1 MDLGKIGELI
11 AQYKDDRLD
20 KSDIK
25 KILLQLQNQRKELQ
39 LSEAQ
44 KGLWAI
50 QGSNKQSAAYNIPL
64 CFRVDHLD
72 LSCFTKAC
80 HFMMKQYPI
89 LNAVFTM
96 EEGSVSY
103 QIDPTNKTLSLTIED
118 ISVNLEEELINHIH
132 QSVQVPFDLEKG
144 PLFRVT
150 IFGTSDSERVI
161 LITIHHIIFDGG
173 SVPIFL
179 QKLYE
184 TYNAYREGDEPTI
197 ETVDATYD
205 DYVKREKSLIEEKG
219 DASLDYWQE
228 KLKQSLPRLNLPL
241 DKPRSTMNEANTW
254 SQRLDMTQV
263 ERLHQFTSKHKA
275 YVWNVIF
282 AVYNLLLHR
291 YSGQNDI
298 VVGMPVNQRSE
309 KRFEKLIGLCINMM
323 PVRSQINIETSFQSY
338 LNTLQK
344 DVMDGMACIY
354 PFPLLVRKL
363 NLGYDTRMSPVFQ
376 TAFTFQDVLDPL
388 SESECGF
395 VLMDEVHQQGEYDIT
410 LEVVNKPDGMMLNWK
425 YNKSMFEQS
434 TIMRMGEHFINILDC
449 ILNDPMKK
457 LFDISLLS
465 QNEVDLLVND
475 WNNTKMDYPQ
485 AECIHQIFERKVL
498 SKPKNIAVIDGSNS
512 ITYEELNQKA
522 NALASN
528 LKLHGVEPGS
538 LVAVCV
544 ERSLDMIVAL
554 LGILK
559 AGGAYVPIDPNI
571 PVERAGYILKDSRV
585 SLVIVHSK
593 TSNHLFNVL
602 MQGGGVLENVRLIDL
617 DKKTDEMY
625 CTLPEAEVSS
635 IHQGLDSLA
644 YVLYTSGTTGT
655 PKGVCVTHQSI
666 LNTLYF
672 LEQEFPVGKE
682 DRYLLKTNYMFDV
695 SITELFGWFVGE
707 GSVAVA
713 PQGAEQSPK
722 KLVDCVKRYDIT
734 HINFVPSMLSLF
746 YEAAKE
752 IDEHRDYQSL
762 KYMMVAGETFPKEL
776 ADKCVSLFNRARVE
790 NIYGPTETS
799 IYAAYFS
806 CGKNGKSNNEDTSI
820 PIGRPIPNTKLYILD
835 RETNRLAPIGVSGE
849 LCIAGIGLA
858 KGYLNNDELT
868 NKVFVENPVVPGE
881 KIYRTGDLACWRSDG
896 TIEYLG
902 RLDFQVKVRG
912 FRIELEEIEYHL
924 ACHHQIK
931 ECAVIVKGSG
941 DAVQLIA
948 YYVTVDDSKK
958 INNVDPQN
966 LKKYLAN
973 KLPAYMVPDFIVQLE
988 HLPFTPNGKLDRK
1001 HLMNRKIT
1009 LHKNTQSASRGDE
1022 IQKRV
1027 LDIWKELLNIE
1038 DLEVTDAF
1046 FEAGGNS
1053 LLAVIMAEKV
1063 SKEFNVIF
1071 DSTDLFKYPNV
1082 EAISNYLNEESGEAF
1097 SFGKNKEFHHAQEEP
1112 SKQHYPDYYQDSVA
1126 IIGISCQFP
1135 GAQNYQEFWNNL
1147 MEGKNMTTF
1156 LDKESL
1162 QQTNIPSDV
1171 LENPNFVPV
1180 SLDLENKDYFDGEFF
1195 KLSPNHV
1202 THMDPQFR
1210 QLLIHSWRAVED
1222 ASYYHKDIANTGV
1235 YVSVANHQ
1243 YGALSQAQFRT
1254 EDVTEDPEQ
1263 YLSWVLSQNGSI
1275 SSMIS
1280 YQLGFTGPS
1289 LSVHSNCSSSMSAL
1303 DLAFHSL
1310 MSGQIDYAI
1319 VAAGAISHIDH
1330 KGYIYQ
1336 PGLNFSSDGRIKTFD
1351 KDADGM
1357 IAGEGVG
1364 AILLKRASDAIES
1377 NDHIYGLLR
1386 GIATNSDGG
1395 DTPGFYSPSV
1405 NGQMRVIQKVIEQ
1418 TKIQPETIS
1427 YVEAHGTG
1435 TKLGDPVEFKALSEV
1450 YRRDTTKT
1458 SFCGIGSVKPNIG
1471 HLDTV
1476 AGLAGCIKTVLALH
1490 NKQLTPTINYATQ
1503 NPKINVEQSP
1513 FYIVKDQ
1520 MEWSA
1525 NDHPRRAAVS
1535 SIGLGGTNAHAIFE
1549 EYVESPADK
1558 DGDVNL
1564 PNDLVILPM
1573 SAHKESTLIKYVQA
1587 MFEHIQ
1593 TITIDMDDFKSYQ
1606 FLRNIAYTFQI
1617 GRAPMKHRVAF
1628 IVHNIGEMQEAMQHF
1643 FDGTKSSFFVTG
1655 VRDSKGNHAFLEEKV
1670 TDFTL
1675 EDHTVEL
1682 AKAWT
1687 AGANIDWKQYVQS
1700 HPYRRLSL
1708 PTYPF
1713 DLKSYPWPKRLN
1725 STEQASRGEKTDEL
1739 VDARLSEYRIHP
1751 LVHRNVSTFEKIRY
1765 RSFFT
1770 GREYFLKDHV
1780 VAGQI
1785 IMPAVAMLEMA
1796 RVSISNVTEDEDNLE
1811 RNVQLRNI
1819 SWVRPM
1825 IIPEQGKVIDIELVR
1840 TNLIGGKGDK
1850 IIFKIVDRE
1859 NHEQIQYAEGE
1870 AILSSPRRESV
1881 VDLKTLLNHTT
1892 DPRIEKETCYDYMK
1906 LAGVEYGDTFKVV
1919 DVVYRG
1925 EEGGSQYAIGHL
1937 KLSDSLSEVF
1947 NQYHLHPSILD
1958 GAIQSSI
1965 GLLSDSELANLK
1977 NDPSGKKTGA
1987 ITIPFSLQ
1995 SVEIYKSCKEKMYSI
2010 VRDADP
2016 TKTSAFAKLL
2026 DIDLIDESG
2035 VVCVRMRGMGYR
2047 SLSIHKDKQNIS
2059 QDSKLNTIIPVWNPI
2074 KNTTVSNNGVES
2086 RISNTVVFD
2095 MTGNRFEEIKQW
2107 NRHYGR
2113 ILINPNDTID
2123 DLYLKIKEQNVLH
2136 ILWLAPNETN
2146 LQHGNASL
2154 KEQQHSGMIYLF
2166 RLIKACLRAGYGVK
2180 NLRWTVVTFSTQKIN
2195 DHDKIN
2201 PVYAGVH
2208 GLIGSMAKE
2217 YSHWDI
2223 RLVDVPRDMPLPLD
2237 KIIALPFSAQGKT
2250 YALRNDQWFTQGLLA
2265 VQTQPSTET
2274 VYRLRG
2280 VYVVIGGAGGVGELW
2295 TRYMIEHYQASVVWI
2310 GRRPINKRIQEQL
2323 QDMKDFAAKH
2333 GVDVPFYI
2341 SADAR
2346 DKEQLTRAYEKI
2358 RERYSHIH
2366 GVIHSAIVLAD
2377 QSLGNMDE
2385 ERFVSA
2391 TSSKVD
2397 TSIHMVEVFS
2407 KEKLDFILFFSSI
2420 ETFVREAGQAN
2431 YAAGCTFID
2440 SYAHALDTDASW
2452 FSCNDEGA
2460 DYKKPLVKTMNWG
2473 YWGTVGVVSDAFY
2486 RERMATLG
2494 FDSLEAEESMVHLER
2509 LMSGPF
2515 QQVALVKTLNDAG
2528 LRQLNI
2534 SGNAHQLV
2542 INIPNAIE
2550 NQSVL
2555 RNVVGE
2561 SKQIDILTD
2570 SLPPKSMHDI
2580 TLNILCVILKNLSNS
2595 SSTGDAWID
2604 LSRLYQIFPPPFH
2617 RWIEESKR
2625 QLLLGGYVK
2634 LEGTDRLIPN
2644 EKNDIP
2650 INELWS
2656 QWDREKHQ
2664 WLKNMYLKSHVQ
2676 LVENCLKELENVLLG
2691 KKKATDILFPNSSM
2705 KVLDGI
2711 YKGNPVV
2718 DYFNLQLSSI
2728 LYNVLKSRLEDDP
2741 STKIR
2746 ILEVGSGTGG
2756 TTAFV
2761 LDVLKPFQHS
2771 IDEYCFTDI
2780 SKAFLI
2786 QAENTFLEGNP
2797 FLKTKLLNIEDKP
2810 TEQGFD
2816 AGYYDIVISTN
2827 ALHATSDIHK
2837 TLRNVKSVMKCNG
2850 IVLLNEMCSNNILAH
2865 VTFGLLDGWWLYR
2878 DEEWRIPG
2886 SPGLTGESW
2895 IHILSELG
2903 FTHATL
2909 PDSNAKR
2916 LGQQVIVAAS
2926 DGILIDSDLKNSIV
2940 IPSNKDVTSD
2950 SNDVMITSVVHS
2962 SLAGVSLNSN
2972 EDQFIERTQNYLKS
2986 LISEAL
2992 NVPESELDVDRDL
3005 EEYGLDSIL
3014 VVKINN
3020 VLAKSFD
3027 GLDSSLLFEY
3037 NCISKLENYF
3047 ISERFIELQ
3056 ALLDNHCSSNENGAI
3071 ELEVRERCVNYLK
3084 QIISKALKVEC
3095 SDIDDDCSLF
3105 EYGLDSILVVKIN
3118 NDLAKDFSDFS
3129 NSLVFDYPT
3138 ITEMVD
3144 YLVSSRR
3151 NELIDV
3157 LGLASKSTDT
3167 DSLHFGDSSINQNNL
3182 LSAESPIVRDVKDPS
3197 MKRDIAIV
3205 GLDIRMPDAD
3215 NVDQFWENIAN
3226 GIDSIRPLPDDRWW
3240 YDDTLLENEHGG
3252 FLEDVACFD
3261 APFFGISEKDA
3272 AMMDPQER
3280 VFIKSVYRAIQDSG
3294 YTPENLAET
3303 RKIGVFVG
3311 VMNATY
3317 NGRAAYSSIA
3327 NRTSYL
3333 FDFQGSSM
3341 AIDTACSSSLTAI
3354 HLAMESLR
3362 NGGNECAI
3370 AGGVNLLLNTDH
3382 FKLLSDLQM
3391 ISKGKQCKPF
3401 SEYADGILVSEG
3413 VGAVVLRP
3421 LDKAIENGDHIY
3433 GIIQGSAVNAAG
3445 RTHKYNT
3452 PNINA
3457 EVDVIVEALKNA
3469 GIESNEVSYV
3479 EAHGTGTA
3487 LGDSIEVS
3495 ALKRAFQNASDEI
3508 GRCAIGSVKSNIGHS
3523 ESASGMAS
3531 LAKVLM
3537 QMKYRKLAPT
3547 IHCEKLN
3554 SGIIFSS
3561 SPFYVQRQLE
3571 DWIPSIQKDGKKA
3584 LVAGISS
3591 FGAGGSNAHLIIKE
3605 YQPERESLRID
3616 HVRRVSQP
3624 VLIPLSARSRD
3635 RLEVLMKNLAS
3646 HLTSCDAS
3654 LEDIAYTLQVGREH
3668 METRILFIVSTV
3680 EELIKKLHSA
3690 LNTAL
3695 HDSVTIDQVDQLE
3708 REYARDKSAQK
3719 LIMNAMDSDKYEM
3732 ISSHWL
3738 RGYPVPW
3745 EIGYWSERPNRISLP
3760 TYPFNKLF
3768 YWEPESPKKQ
3778 VMGQGEIP
3786 LETKPPSSKNQVIHE
3801 EQLKQIQPPEYYSY
3815 EVQSNTYAFMQKF
3828 LVHAIEEE
3836 IISKVPTGDYE
3847 TNFIDLGLPSKAMIR
3862 ITQQIRKHI
3871 DPLFDS
3877 ALMFEYPTINELA
3890 TYLSEIYSDQL
3901 EELAVTTEE
3910 DQSIVLDRSTRETME
3925 ENIMCPLSSSQK
3937 GIWALQ
3943 KGLQKSSSYNVPLC
3957 FKVNQL
3963 SREALEEAYRYTLA
3977 KNPAL
3982 TSAVR
3987 EMNGELVMVE
3997 NFYGE
4002 PTIPEDDLTHLSHA
4016 DALDYVKKQSKEP
4029 FSLEGTIC
4037 RLNVYHISDNES
4049 LVLFNVHHIVFDGQS
4064 SIVFMKTLFSAY
4076 EAAIFGKSLPKSD
4089 SHARYRNFVMKEQ
4102 QLVANEE
4109 GKNRLHYWKEQLH
4122 DAPAP
4127 VQLYTD
4133 QPRKDIVFDSTGA
4146 TLSYRLSDQ
4155 DSFGVA
4161 QVARHLNVYTSTVF
4175 MAMFNMLLKVYSK
4188 QKDIVIGMPLNCRE
4202 EEDEQNVIGNYVNM
4216 IPIRSRLEKRDT
4228 LESLC
4233 KNLQRTIIS
4242 AVSRSYPFP
4251 LLVRE
4256 LGIPY
4261 DVGYTPL
4268 FQIVFMYQDWMDTD
4282 SLNTHAFQYVDG
4294 IHQEGEYELVLEVI
4308 EPANENK
4315 NYILNWKYDAD
4326 LYDEE
4331 TISRINKHYLQL
4343 INQFLRDPAQRID
4356 DVSVMSEVELEI
4368 VLNQWNDT
4376 SSEYPRE
4383 MCVHELFREKAQEV
4397 PMETALVYDDFHL
4410 TYEELDTRSDKL
4422 ASYLKHCGVGR
4433 NQMVAIFMDRSV
4445 ELVISMLGI
4454 LKSGAA
4460 YVPIDPGFPNERVAH
4475 ILSDSDVRIVLTRS
4489 SLSTN
4494 IQSIMDNL
4502 DNDSN
4507 EHRVL
4512 SIDQYD
4518 AEELKK
4524 SKEIMR
4530 GEESTGSDHLAYVI
4544 YTSGSTGKPKGVKV
4558 HHQALTNFLCSM
4570 AKCPGLGANDIMLA
4584 VTTHS
4589 FDIAALEL
4597 FLPLIQGATCFI
4609 CDSVTAKNGEALK
4622 GFIEKVSPTIMQATP
4637 STWSMLFHCGWRNR
4651 EKLKMLCGGEAMSAS
4666 LRKQICDSG
4675 SEAWN
4680 LYGPTETTVWSTV
4693 SRITADGPIT
4703 IGKPIDNTQIY
4714 ILNDQ
4719 GKPNPILVLG
4729 ELCIAGDGV
4738 SKGYLNRHELNEEKF
4753 VDNPFGSSSK
4763 LYKTGDLAR
4772 WKPNGSIEYFG
4783 RIDSQVKI
4791 RGYRIELGEIETQ
4804 LMHHPAIAQ
4813 CAVID
4818 KVLGEENQLVAYF
4831 ICKPTT
4837 SADIIIE
4844 EEDLRTY
4851 LAKILPGYMIP
4862 AYFIELDKLPQTP
4875 NFKLDRNLL
4884 KQRSISL
4891 EQPMGHHQSDG
4902 DAVNTVLDI
4911 WSGVLGIRNIRS
4923 NQGFY
4928 EVGGSSV
4935 SAAIAANKISETF
4948 QVPFTVTDMFK
4959 YPKAKDIAAYL
4970 GREENQVENE
4980 KITRRIP
4987 ADQMT
4992 SREMNQ
4998 RHKLPD
5004 YYQSSVAIVGI
5015 SCQFPGAENSQQFWD
5030 NLVNGVESVQFY
5042 SQEELKKMGVSPNI
5056 LKDKRFVPAQSTIGG
5071 KYDFDT
5077 DFFKVSAKDAEL
5089 FDPQL
5094 RLLLSNSWKAI
5105 EDAGYVPSDI
5115 SDAGIYMSTSNSH
5128 YHSALMK
5135 NMDKQDS
5142 EALVNFLLS
5151 QMGTIPTMISY
5162 KLGLKG
5168 PSMFVHTN
5176 CSSSLAGMSVAFNAI
5191 RSKQCTQALVGA
5203 ATVHAKPG
5211 VGYLHE
5217 EGLSLSSDGHC
5228 KTFDASADGMIGG
5241 EGVAV
5246 LLLKDAVKA
5255 IEDND
5260 NIYAIIR
5267 GIGINND
5274 GNDKTGFYAPSVSGQ
5289 SNVIKQVYNA
5299 TDVHPD
5305 TISYVEAHGT
5315 GTKLGDPVEIAALSD
5330 AYREYTNQNQY
5341 CAIGSVKSNIG
5352 HLDAAA
5358 GLAGCIKT
5366 ALVLRNGY
5374 VPPSIH
5380 YKQPNPNIDF
5390 ETSPFYVADHGF
5402 KLEQGDFPLRAA
5414 LSSFGIGGTNVHAI
5428 LEAPN
5433 MDMDNRQKRISD
5445 EGQFIIPLSAKKQ
5458 ENLNQYVSDLLNY
5471 LQSSQE
5477 EINLNS
5483 MAYTL
5488 QAGRVPMFWRVV
5500 FVVRNIQELIESL
5513 KLFIDRKPDH
5523 CSFSGCIDNLS
5534 TLISDE
5540 EEQLLLNHWL
5550 DTGNVMRIAK
5560 WWAEGGN
5567 VQWSRLYD
5575 GQKPVR
5581 VSLPTYPFSKEHYC
5595 IQDENITKD
5604 LIKPVPSVKDSFSI
5618 KAFEEAWEPL
5628 ALTQSMI
5635 VEEENKSIICFLH
5648 DPASRN
5654 KFAEIIA
5661 MIAPSLNVIY
5671 VVKGNEFLRISDTVY
5686 SLDHNNPSTLEHLF
5700 EALVI
5705 SHLDVSSIVYMWPVE
5720 ENRALLDVSFVMG
5733 MMQSIARSTLQIS
5746 DVIIAGAYGE
5756 DVEQAS
5762 LDCLIGL
5769 ERSTKQV
5776 LPNITVRVV
5785 MSENSTDLKHWSQM
5799 VVQELLHSDRTS
5811 VLYRGGIRYANVLR
5825 PIDINTDSASPLRTN
5840 GTYVVSG
5847 GTGGVGRKLV
5857 EYLVTSHDAQV
5868 ILIGRSEFDI
5878 SNSEWVKRL
5887 DGKSDHITYWR
5898 ADISDTKV
5906 LRDLYKDYKKKHLP
5920 VNGIFH
5926 LAGVAERTLLTDKT
5940 LEDINKIL
5948 HPKTMGTLAIEKV
5961 FGAESL
5967 DFICHFS
5974 SIASVLG
5981 DFGSCDYAVANRF
5994 QSSLARARQVK
6005 YIKPYPVYAINWPFL
6020 EDGGMGALAR
6030 EEKDKQLLDV
6040 YLESSLQRP
6049 LDFHQMMN
6057 LLLATLRTECA
6068 SPVIL
6073 YVKDGKVEQ
6082 VIGEYL
6088 SSDTNWIPTK
6098 KSVSLLSSDQIAT
6111 SEFAIRSSVVSIVK
6125 EIASSLLNVSTEKLD
6140 TERIF
6145 ADIGLDSIRI
6155 AQFARILSEKL
6166 SVTILPSIFFD
6177 YTTLSELIGFILEK
6191 HYSEIESMLKHE
6203 SVPKNETK
6211 ISRVSQQSKSLPLC
6225 ESINQEGHNQSR
6237 DKYRMAEE
6245 PIAII
6250 GMSGLF
6256 PEADSVERFW
6266 ENLVQGRDSIK
6277 EVSKTRFDVEAYYS
6291 EKITPT
6297 TTNCKWMG
6305 SIDQVAEFDPLFFE
6319 ISPREAKIMDPRQRH
6334 LLQESW
6340 KALEDAG
6347 LGEEELSHSK
6357 VGVFVG
6363 VEPGDYHLVSD
6374 GGTMTSNN
6382 DAILAS
6388 RLSYFLDLKGPV
6400 LAMNTA
6406 CSSGLVAVHQACA
6419 SLRAEECDIAIVA
6432 SANFVLSHD
6441 SFIALSQM
6449 GMLSKDGKCHT
6460 FDQSANGMVPGEA
6473 VTVLVLKRLTKAEQD
6488 GNEIYSTIIGSGIN
6502 YDGRTN
6508 GIMAPSGHAQQ
6519 ELIESVYQKY
6529 NIDPEDIGHIVTH
6542 GTGTSLGDPVEI
6554 NALIRAF
6561 SGVKS
6566 KKEFCALTAT
6576 KPNIGHTFAASGLV
6590 SLISLSE
6597 SIRHG
6602 VIPPS
6607 LNCQNES
6614 EYIQWE
6620 NSPFYVNKSMKK
6632 WPSTSSNPRM
6642 GAVSAFG
6649 MSGTNA
6655 HLVIRQY
6662 EPKAYVIPAQVPC
6675 YLLVLSAKTKDALKG
6690 RITSMIGMFERKEI
6704 NASTLNRI
6712 SDMLVKKRHHFR
6724 HRCAI
6729 VVTSAN
6735 DALQC
6740 WRNALR
6746 GISTE
6751 RVYVDVVGRDFV
6763 ADPSMIDEMKR
6774 KSRQLNEKDIQP
6786 ETYIQWVSDMAR
6798 LHSKGYA
6805 LEWKKIDQQ
6814 AIVKCNKLP
6823 PYPFSTKRYWSGEMF
6838 DMTKEVP
6845 SNRPKAVKPE
6855 TNENNNKV
6863 LLVPLND
6870 YERKASSFKGQMEK
6884 PNNISLVPLLK
6895 FESKPIPTQVKIVKK
6910 HDILEDLKS
6919 AADIGFQGMVPTL
6932 NRTGVMV
6939 EHLIPYSS
6947 DFAGYAGNCGGEV
6960 LDIGCAYGVASIAA
6974 LERGATVFA
6983 MDLEQKHLDILEQ
6996 RVEDYYRDRLTL
7008 KQGKLPDVDF
7018 EDGRFSAIHA
7028 SRVIHF
7034 LSPDDVRLTLRKMY
7048 RWLKPGGKIFLSTD
7062 SPYFGYWQ
7070 AKAPEY
7076 EQRKREGDPW
7086 PGFIENVGAYF
7097 DPSVVAGGPHLIN
7110 VLDPDVFERE
7120 CLLAGFIVE
7129 KHGYFEAV
7137 GIDQSAQHS
7146 HASGMEHVGIIAR
7159 KPPLQ
7164 EYQKYKHRNTTL
7176 SKDGVQISY
7185 EVSGRGSKAI
7195 VLVHGLGCNSSFWAE
7210 QVDYFSNH
7218 YCVVNID
7225 LAGHGDSGSNRE
7237 HWTIEAYAN
7246 DVASVVNALGLTHV
7260 IMIGHSLGGPIIVE
7274 AEYLLNAHVIGLIAV
7289 DSLHNVKPTPLTD
7302 EKLEWVVD
7310 FFLESEEEVK
7320 GMFLPDADS
7329 SLIKFVE
7336 LVRNSVSKYIL
7347 KSSFR
7352 EMIVYMQTVKSRIRK
7367 PLTLINSSSWLP
7379 TNIDAAKC
7387 HDIHVEFIEN
7397 VGHYSMLEAPK
7408 ILNHQ
7413 IENTI
7418 AKYIKNIIKVETN
7431 GGRKQHES

>member
-1 MDLGKIGELI
+1 MDLEKISELI
-11 AQYKDDRLD
+11 AQYKDGTLN

-25 KILLQLQNQRKELQ
+25 QILLQQQSKTLPM
-39 LSEAQ
+39 SEAQ

-50 QGSNKQSAAYNIPL
+50 QKSSKQSSAYNIPL

-72 LSCFTKAC
+72 LLCFTKAC

-89 LNAVFTM
+89 LNAVFTTM
-96 EEGSVSY
+96 GSASY
-103 QIDPTNKTLSLTIED
+103 QIDPSNKTLSLTIEN
-118 ISVNLEEELINHIH
+118 ISVKSERELMDHIY
-132 QSVQVPFDLEKG
+132 QRVQEPFDLEKG

-150 IFGTSDSERVI
+150 IFENFDSEKIV

-179 QKLYE
+179 QKLFE
-184 TYNAYREGDEPTI
+184 AYKAYTEGHEPKI
-197 ETVDATYD
+197 EKVDAIYS
-205 DYVKREKSLIEEKG
+205 DYVKREQSLIEEKG
-219 DASLDYWQE
+219 EASLAYWQE
-228 KLKQSLPRLNLPL
+228 KLKQPLPRLNLPL
-241 DKPRSTMNEANTW
+241 DKPRSMVKNEAGTW
-254 SQRLDMTQV
+254 SLRLDMTQV
-263 ERLHQFTSKHKA
+263 ERLHHFASTHRV

-291 YSGQNDI
+291 YSGQSDI
-298 VVGMPVNQRSE
+298 VVGMPVNQRNE
-309 KRFEKLIGLCINMM
+309 KAFEKLIGLCINMI
-323 PVRSQINIETSFQSY
+323 PVRSQIHNETSFQSY
-338 LNTLQK
+338 LDTLQK
-344 DVMDGMACIY
+344 DIMDGMACIY

-363 NLGYDTRMSPVFQ
+363 NLGYDTLMSPVFQ
-376 TAFTFQDVLDPL
+376 TAFAFQDVLDPL
-388 SESECGF
+388 SRSEYGF
-395 VLMDEVHQQGEYDIT
+395 VLMDEIHQQGEYDIT
-410 LEVVNKPDGMMLNWK
+410 LEVVNKSDGVLLNWK
-425 YNKSMFEQS
+425 YDKSIFEQS
-434 TIMRMGEHFINILDC
+434 TIMRMGEHFINILDSV
-449 ILNDPMKK
+449 LNDPMKK
-457 LFDISLLS
+457 LFDLSLLS
-465 QNEVDLLVND
+465 QNEVDLMIND
-475 WNNTKMDYPQ
+475 WNNTNMDYPQ
-485 AECIHQIFERKVL
+485 TECIHQLFERKVI
-498 SKPKNIAVIDGSNS
+498 SKPKDIAVIDGAISLS
-512 ITYEELNQKA
+512 YEELNQKV
-522 NALASN
+522 NALASYLMLN
-528 LKLHGVEPGS
+528 GVEAGS

-544 ERSLDMIVAL
+544 ERSVDMIVAL

-559 AGGAYVPIDPNI
+559 AGGAYVPIDLNT
-571 PVERAGYILKDSRV
+571 PVERAGFILKDSCV

-593 TSNHLFNVL
+593 TNDHLSNVI
-602 MQGGGVLENVRLIDL
+602 MQGGNVLENVQLIDL
-617 DKKTDEMY
+617 DEQSDQIY
-625 CTLPEAEVSS
+625 RTLPKTEVSS
-635 IHQGLDSLA
+635 ANMGLDSLA

-655 PKGVCVTHQSI
+655 PKGVCVTHRSI

-695 SITELFGWFVGE
+695 SISELFGWFVGN
-707 GSVAVA
+707 GSVVIA

-734 HINFVPSMLSLF
+734 HINFVPSMLSLL
-746 YEAAKE
+746 YEAAKKS
-752 IDEHRDYQSL
+752 DENRDNQTL
-762 KYMMVAGETFPKEL
+762 KYIMVAGEAFPKEL
-776 ADKCVSLFNRARVE
+776 ADKCVSLFNDARVV
-790 NIYGPTETS
+790 NIYGPTEAS

-806 CGKNGKSNNEDTSI
+806 CGKSNDQDTSV
-820 PIGRPIPNTKLYILD
+820 PIGRPIANTRLYILD
-835 RETNRLAPIGVSGE
+835 KETNRLAPIGVPGE
-849 LCIAGIGLA
+849 LCIAGTGLA
-858 KGYLNNDELT
+858 KGYLNNEELT

-881 KIYRTGDLACWRSDG
+881 RIYRTGDLARWRGDG
-896 TIEYLG
+896 VIEYLG

-912 FRIELEEIEYHL
+912 FRIELEEIEYHF

-931 ECAVIVKGSG
+931 ECAAVVRGSG
-941 DAVQLIA
+941 DAAQLVA
-948 YYVTVDDSKK
+948 YYVPVVDHTKSK
-958 INNVDPQN
+958 NVDSHH
-966 LKKYLAN
+966 LKKYLAS
-973 KLPAYMVPDFIVQLE
+973 KLPAYMVPDFIELLD
-988 HLPFTPNGKLDRK
+988 HLPLTPNGKLDRK
-1001 HLMNRKIT
+1001 HLMNRKIA
-1009 LHKNTQSASRGDE
+1009 LNKNVQSAIGEDE

-1027 LDIWKELLNIE
+1027 LDIWRELLNVE
-1038 DLEVTDAF
+1038 DLELTDAF

-1053 LLAVIMAEKV
+1053 LLAVTMAEKI
-1063 SKEFNVIF
+1063 SREFNVTF

-1082 EAISNYLNEESGEAF
+1082 GAISKYLNEESGVAF
-1097 SFGKNKEFHHAQEEP
+1097 SSRENREFHHAQEET
-1112 SKQHYPDYYQDSVA
+1112 SIQRSPDYYQNSLA
-1126 IIGISCQFP
+1126 IVGISCQFP
-1135 GAQNYQEFWNNL
+1135 GAKNYQEFWKNL

-1156 LDKESL
+1156 LDEEAL
-1162 QQTNIPSDV
+1162 QEADISHDV

-1180 SLDLENKDYFDGEFF
+1180 RLSLEEKDYFDGEFF

-1202 THMDPQFR
+1202 ALMDPQFR

-1222 ASYYHKDIANTGV
+1222 AGYYHKDIPNTGV
-1235 YVSVANHQ
+1235 YVTTANHQ
-1243 YGALSQAQFRT
+1243 YGSLSQDQFRT
-1254 EDVTEDPEQ
+1254 EGVTEDPEQ
-1263 YLSWVLSQNGSI
+1263 YLSWVLSQSGSI

-1280 YQLGFTGPS
+1280 YQLGFIGPS

-1303 DLAFHSL
+1303 DLAFQSL
-1310 MSGQIDYAI
+1310 MSGQIDYA
-1319 VAAGAISHIDH
+1319 VVGAGAISHIDH

-1336 PGLNFSSDGRIKTFD
+1336 PGLNFSREGRIKTFD
-1351 KDADGM
+1351 EGADGM

-1364 AILLKRASDAIES
+1364 AILIKRASDAIES

-1405 NGQMRVIQKVIEQ
+1405 KGQAHVIQKVIEQ
-1418 TKIQPETIS
+1418 TEVNPETIT
-1427 YVEAHGTG
+1427 YLEAHGTG
-1435 TKLGDPVEFKALSEV
+1435 TKLGDPVEFKALSDV
-1450 YRRDTTKT
+1450 YSRDTTKT
-1458 SFCGIGSVKPNIG
+1458 SYCGIGSLKPNIG
-1471 HLDTV
+1471 HLDTA

-1490 NKQLTPTINYATQ
+1490 NKQLPPLINYEAP
-1503 NPKINVEQSP
+1503 NPKINIEQSP

-1520 MEWSA
+1520 IEWSV

-1549 EYVESPADK
+1549 EYVESPKDK
-1558 DGDVNL
+1558 DSDVNMHI
-1564 PNDLVILPM
+1564 DLFILPM
-1573 SAHKESTLIKYVQA
+1573 SAHKESTLINYVKAMVEHVQA
-1587 MFEHIQ
+1587 IAV
-1593 TITIDMDDFKSYQ
+1593 DMDDNESYQ
-1606 FLRNIAYTFQI
+1606 LLRNIAYTFQV

-1628 IVHNIGEMQEAMQHF
+1628 IVHNIRQMQEGMQQF
-1643 FDGTKSSFFVTG
+1643 LNGTESSFYLTG
-1655 VRDSKGNHAFLEEKV
+1655 VRDHKGNYTSLEQKMTE
-1670 TDFTL
+1670 FTL
-1675 EDHTVEL
+1675 KDHTIEL

-1687 AGANIDWKQYVQS
+1687 AGANIDWTKYVQS
-1700 HPYRRLSL
+1700 DTYQRLSL

-1713 DLKSYPWPKRLN
+1713 DLKSYSWPKRQN
-1725 STEQASRGEKTDEL
+1725 RTQHGSRMERKDEL
-1739 VDARLSEYRIHP
+1739 ADARTSEYSIHP
-1751 LVHRNVSTFEKIRY
+1751 LVHHNESTFEKIRY

-1770 GREYFLKDHV
+1770 GREFFLKDHV

-1785 IMPAVAMLEMA
+1785 LMPAVAMLEMV
-1796 RVSISNVTEDEDNLE
+1796 RVSISNVTQDEDGLE
-1811 RNVQLRNI
+1811 QNIQLRNI
-1819 SWVRPM
+1819 SWIRLM
-1825 IIPEQGKVIDIELVR
+1825 IIPEQGKAIDIELVR
-1840 TNLIGGKGDK
+1840 TNSLSSKDDK
-1850 IIFKIVDRE
+1850 IKFTIVGRAGRE
-1859 NHEQIQYAEGE
+1859 LVRYAEGE
-1870 AILSSPRRESV
+1870 AILSAPSKESV
-1881 VDLKTLLNHTT
+1881 VDLQTLLNNTSE
-1892 DPRIEKETCYDYMK
+1892 PRIEKETCYDYMK
-1906 LAGVEYGDTFKVV
+1906 LSGIDYGNAFKVV

-1925 EEGGSQYAIGHL
+1925 EEEGSRYAIGQL
-1937 KLSDSLSEVF
+1937 ELSDSLSAVF
-1947 NQYHLHPSILD
+1947 NQYKLHPSLLD
-1958 GAIQSSI
+1958 GAIQTSI
-1965 GLLSDSELANLK
+1965 GLLSDAEVANLK
-1977 NDPSGKKTGA
+1977 SDPSGKQTEK
-1987 ITIPFSLQ
+1987 ISVPFSLQ
-1995 SVEIYKSCKEKMYSI
+1995 SVEIYKSCKEKMYSV

-2016 TKTSAFAKLL
+2016 NKKSAFAKLL
-2026 DIDLIDESG
+2026 DIDLIDENG
-2035 VVCVRMRGMGYR
+2035 MVCVRMRGLGYR
-2047 SLSIHKDKQNIS
+2047 NLSSFEDKQKIS
-2059 QDSKLNTIIPVWNPI
+2059 QDTKLNTIVPIWKPI
-2074 KNTTVSNNGVES
+2074 KLVDKSVTASENEVES
-2086 RISNTVVFD
+2086 GLLDTVVFD
-2095 MTGNRFEEIKQW
+2095 MSGNHFEEMTPL
-2107 NRHYGR
+2107 NGHCRH
-2113 ILINPNDTID
+2113 ILVNPNDTID
-2123 DLYLKIKEQNVLH
+2123 SLHRKIKEQNVLH
-2136 ILWLAPNETN
+2136 IIWFAPNETE
-2146 LQHGNASL
+2146 LQHGSESL
-2154 KEQQHSGMIYLF
+2154 LDQQYSGMTHLF

-2180 NLRWTVVTFSTQKIN
+2180 KLRWTVVTFSTQKVN
-2195 DHDKIN
+2195 SHDKVN
-2201 PVYAGVH
+2201 PVHAGVH

-2217 YSHWDI
+2217 YSHWNI
-2223 RLVDVPRDMPLPLD
+2223 RLVDVPRDMPLPMD
-2237 KIIALPFSAQGKT
+2237 KILNLPYSTEGKT
-2250 YALRNDQWFTQGLLA
+2250 LALRNDHWFAQELLT
-2265 VQTQPSTET
+2265 VQTQPSTEP
-2274 VYRLRG
+2274 VYRNHG

-2295 TRYMIEHYQASVVWI
+2295 TRYMIEHYQASIVWI
-2310 GRRPINKRIQEQL
+2310 GRRPINKQIQEKIHN
-2323 QDMKDFAAKH
+2323 MESFAAKH
-2333 GVDVPFYI
+2333 GASVPHYI
-2341 SADAR
+2341 SADAS

-2358 RERYSHIH
+2358 RERFSYIH
-2366 GVIHSAIVLAD
+2366 GVVHSAIVLAD

-2385 ERFVSA
+2385 ERFISA
-2391 TSSKVD
+2391 TSAKID
-2397 TSIHMVEVFS
+2397 TSIHMVEIFS
-2407 KEKLDFILFFSSI
+2407 QEKLDFILFFSSI

-2440 SYAHALDTDASW
+2440 SYAQALDTEAHE
-2452 FSCNDEGA
+2452 FNYNDEGA

-2473 YWGTVGVVSDAFY
+2473 YWGTVGVVSDDFY
-2486 RERMATLG
+2486 RERMAALG
-2494 FDSLEAEESMVHLER
+2494 VDSLKADEAMIHLER
-2509 LMSGPF
+2509 LMSGPL

-2534 SGNAHQLV
+2534 SGSARQLAV
-2542 INIPNAIE
+2542 NIPNALE

-2555 RNVVGE
+2555 HNVVGE
-2561 SKQIDILTD
+2561 PKQIDILTD
-2570 SLPPKSMHDI
+2570 SLPPKLMHDI
-2580 TLNILCVILKNLSNS
+2580 TLNIVCVMLKNLSNS
-2595 SSTGDAWID
+2595 SATGEAWID
-2604 LSRLYQIFPPPFH
+2604 LSRLYQIFPSSFH

-2625 QLLLGGYVK
+2625 QLLLRGYVK
-2634 LEGTDRLIPN
+2634 PDGTDRLIIN
-2644 EKNDIP
+2644 EK
-2650 INELWS
+2650 INLSISELWS
-2656 QWDREKHQ
+2656 QWDREKCQ
-2664 WLKNMYLKSHVQ
+2664 WLKNVNLQSQVR
-2676 LVENCLKELENVLLG
+2676 LVENCLKEMENILLG
-2691 KKKATDILFPNSSM
+2691 RRKATDILFPNSSM
-2705 KVLDGI
+2705 KGLDGI

-2718 DYFNLQLSSI
+2718 DYFNSQLSSI
-2728 LYNVLKSRLEDDP
+2728 LYNILKSRSADDL

-2746 ILEVGSGTGG
+2746 ILEVGAGTGG
-2756 TTAFV
+2756 TTASV
-2761 LDVLKPFQHS
+2761 LDSLKPFHHS
-2771 IDEYCFTDI
+2771 IEEYCYTDI

-2786 QAENTFLEGNP
+2786 HAENTFSEGNP
-2797 FLKTKLLNIEDKP
+2797 FLKTRLLNIEDKP

-2816 AGYYDIVISTN
+2816 IGSYDVVISTN
-2827 ALHATSDIHK
+2827 ALHATSDI
-2837 TLRNVKSVMKCNG
+2837 RNTIHNIKSVMKRNG
-2850 IVLLNEMCSNNILAH
+2850 IVLLNEMCSNTIHAH
-2865 VTFGLLDGWWLYR
+2865 VTFGLLDGWWLYQ
-2878 DEEWRIPG
+2878 DEGLRIPG

-2895 IHILSELG
+2895 IHILSEFG
-2903 FTHATL
+2903 FTHASL
-2909 PDSNAKR
+2909 PDPNAKC

-2926 DGILIDSDLKNSIV
+2926 DGILIDNDWENSNAIS
-2940 IPSNKDVTSD
+2940 SNKNVTPVSD
-2950 SNDVMITSVVHS
+2950 EMITSVVHLTETDVASNS
-2962 SLAGVSLNSN
+2962 S
-2972 EDQFIERTQNYLKS
+2972 EDHLVERTQDYIKS

-3005 EEYGLDSIL
+3005 KEYGLDSIL

-3020 VLAKSFD
+3020 VLSKSFD

-3037 NCISKLENYF
+3037 NCISKLVNHF
-3047 ISERFIELQ
+3047 MSERLVELK
-3056 ALLDNHCSSNENGAI
+3056 ALLDIHHSSTENATI
-3071 ELEVRERCVNYLK
+3071 DFEVREQCANYLK
-3084 QIISKALKVEC
+3084 RIISKVLNVEH

-3118 NDLAKDFSDFS
+3118 NDLAKDFRELG

-3138 ITEMVD
+3138 IMELVD
-3144 YLVSSRR
+3144 YLVSTRR
-3151 NELIDV
+3151 NELMDA
-3157 LGLASKSTDT
+3157 LGLMFESADT
-3167 DSLHFGDSSINQNNL
+3167 DSLPSQVSSINQNDL
-3182 LSAESPIVRDVKDPS
+3182 LSAQSPNAHDEKTS
-3197 MKRDIAIV
+3197 SKKRDIAIV
-3205 GLDIRMPDAD
+3205 GLDIRMPGAD
-3215 NVDQFWENIAN
+3215 NANQFWENIAN
-3226 GIDSIRPLPDDRWW
+3226 GVDSIKPLPEDRWW
-3240 YDDTLLENEHGG
+3240 YDDTPLENKHGG
-3252 FLEDVACFD
+3252 FLEDVGCFD
-3261 APFFGISEKDA
+3261 APFFGISEEDA

-3280 VFIKSVYRAIQDSG
+3280 VFIESVYRAIQDAG
-3294 YTPENLAET
+3294 YTPRNLVET

-3362 NGGNECAI
+3362 NGDNECAI

-3391 ISKGKQCKPF
+3391 TSTGTQCKPF
-3401 SEYADGILVSEG
+3401 SEYADGFLVSEG

-3433 GIIQGSAVNAAG
+3433 GIIKGSAVNAAG
-3445 RTHKYNT
+3445 RTHKYNV

-3457 EVDVIVEALKNA
+3457 EVNVIVEALKNA
-3469 GIESNEVSYV
+3469 GLEPNEVSYI

-3495 ALKRAFQNASDEI
+3495 ALKRAFQKGSDAI

-3523 ESASGMAS
+3523 ESASGMAA
-3531 LAKVLM
+3531 LTKVMM

-3547 IHCEKLN
+3547 IHCEELN

-3571 DWIPSIQKDGKKA
+3571 DWVPSIQKDGKKA

-3591 FGAGGSNAHLIIKE
+3591 FGAGGSNAHLIVKE
-3605 YQPERESLRID
+3605 YQPEQQSLRITHD
-3616 HVRRVSQP
+3616 RHAKQP

-3635 RLEVLMKNLAS
+3635 RLKVVVKDLANY
-3646 HLTSCDAS
+3646 LTSCDAR

-3668 METRILFIVSTV
+3668 METRILFIASTV
-3680 EELIKKLHSA
+3680 EELITKLHSA
-3690 LNTAL
+3690 LNNEL
-3695 HDSVTIDQVDQLE
+3695 HASKMIDRVEQLE
-3708 REYARDKSAQK
+3708 REYARDKSAQR
-3719 LIMNAMDSDKYEM
+3719 LILNAMDSGDYEM
-3732 ISSHWL
+3732 IPSHWL
-3738 RGYPVPW
+3738 RGYPVQW
-3745 EIGYWSERPNRISLP
+3745 EMGYRSERPNRVSLP
-3760 TYPFNKLF
+3760 AYPFNKLF
-3768 YWEPESPKKQ
+3768 YWEWENSKNQ
-3778 VMGQGEIP
+3778 VMTQEEIL
-3786 LETKPPSSKNQVIHE
+3786 LESNSSSKNQVIQGG
-3801 EQLKQIQPPEYYSY
+3801 QLKQNQPLEFYSY
-3815 EVQSNTYAFMQKF
+3815 KAESGMHAFVKKF

-3836 IISKVPTGDYE
+3836 INNIVPATDYYR
-3847 TNFIDLGLPSKAMIR
+3847 NFIDLGLPSIGMIR
-3862 ITQQIRKHI
+3862 ITQQIRKQI

-3877 ALMFEYPTINELA
+3877 AMMFEYSTINELV
-3890 TYLSEIYSDQL
+3890 TYLSERCAGQL
-3901 EELAVTTEE
+3901 EEIAVTIEVDHSVVPDNSE
-3910 DQSIVLDRSTRETME
+3910 RPMDEKAMY
-3925 ENIMCPLSSSQK
+3925 PLSSSQK

-3943 KGLQKSSSYNVPLC
+3943 KTFPESNSYNVPLC
-3957 FKVNQL
+3957 FKVNRL
-3963 SREALEEAYRYTLA
+3963 SREELEEAYRYTLA
-3977 KNPAL
+3977 QHPSL

-3987 EMNGELVMVE
+3987 EVNGELVMVE
-3997 NFYGE
+3997 NVCVE
-4002 PTIPEDDLTHLSHA
+4002 TSIPEDDLTHLSHA
-4016 DALDYVKKQSKEP
+4016 DALDYVKKQSRKP
-4029 FSLEGTIC
+4029 FSLEGPIC
-4037 RLNVYHISDNES
+4037 RLNVYRISDHES

-4076 EAAIFGKSLPKSD
+4076 EAEVVGKPLPKLES
-4089 SHARYRNFVMKEQ
+4089 SAHYRNFVIKEE
-4102 QLVANEE
+4102 QLVTSEE

-4122 DAPAP
+4122 DAPAT

-4133 QPRKDIVFDSTGA
+4133 HPRKDIALGSTGA
-4146 TLSYRLSDQ
+4146 TLSYPLSGE
-4155 DSFGVA
+4155 DSLGVV
-4161 QVARHLNVYTSTVF
+4161 QVARHLNVYPSTIF
-4175 MAMFNMLLKVYSK
+4175 MAMFNMLLKVYSQ

-4202 EEDEQNVIGNYVNM
+4202 EQDEQNVIGNYVNM
-4216 IPIRSRLEKRDT
+4216 IPIRSCLENKDT
-4228 LESLC
+4228 LETLC

-4242 AVSRSYPFP
+4242 AISRSFPFP

-4256 LGIPY
+4256 LDIPY
-4261 DVGYTPL
+4261 DAGHKPL
-4268 FQIVFMYQDWMDTD
+4268 FQIAFMYQDWMDTNP
-4282 SLNTHAFQYVDG
+4282 LNLHAFQYVEG

-4308 EPANENK
+4308 EPANESQ
-4315 NYILNWKYDAD
+4315 NYILNWKYDAN
-4326 LYDEE
+4326 LFEEE
-4331 TISRINKHYLQL
+4331 TISRINEHYLHL
-4343 INQFLRDPAQRID
+4343 INEFLSDPTQQMV
-4356 DVSVMSEVELEI
+4356 DVSVMSEAEMDI
-4368 VLNQWNDT
+4368 VLKQWNDT

-4383 MCVHELFREKAQEV
+4383 MCIHELFREKTKQV
-4397 PMETALVYDDFHL
+4397 PMKTALIYDDVHL
-4410 TYEELDTRSDKL
+4410 TYEELDVRSDKL
-4422 ASYLKHCGVGR
+4422 ASYLKHCGVGH
-4433 NQMVAIFMDRSV
+4433 NQMVGIFMDRSA
-4445 ELVISMLGI
+4445 ELVVSMLGI

-4460 YVPIDPGFPNERVAH
+4460 YVPIDPEFPNERVAH
-4475 ILSDSDVRIVLTRS
+4475 ILSDSEVKIVLTRS
-4489 SLSTN
+4489 SWSTN

-4502 DNDSN
+4502 NSDSN
-4507 EHRVL
+4507 ERKVVF
-4512 SIDQYD
+4512 IDQYD
-4518 AEELKK
+4518 PEELNNP
-4524 SKEIMR
+4524 KEIVG
-4530 GEESTGSDHLAYVI
+4530 GEDPTGSDHLAYVI
-4544 YTSGSTGKPKGVKV
+4544 YTSGSTGKPKGVKI

-4570 AKCPGLGANDIMLA
+4570 TKCPGLEANDMMLA

-4609 CDSVTAKNGEALK
+4609 CDSATAKNGDALK
-4622 GFIEKVSPTIMQATP
+4622 ALIEKVSPTMMQATP
-4637 STWSMLFHCGWRNR
+4637 STWSMLFYCGWRNR

-4693 SRITADGPIT
+4693 SRITADGPLT

-4719 GKPNPILVLG
+4719 GKPNPALVLG

-4738 SKGYLNRHELNEEKF
+4738 SKGYLNRDELNAEKF
-4753 VDNPFGSSSK
+4753 VDNPFGTSGK
-4763 LYKTGDLAR
+4763 LYKTGDLACWR
-4772 WKPNGSIEYFG
+4772 PDGSIEYFG
-4783 RIDSQVKI
+4783 RIDAQVKI

-4804 LMHHPAIAQ
+4804 LMLHRAIAQ

-4818 KVLGEENQLVAYF
+4818 KVLGEEKQLVAYF
-4831 ICKPTT
+4831 IRKSTAST
-4837 SADIIIE
+4837 DINIE
-4844 EEDLRTY
+4844 TEDLKEY
-4851 LAKILPGYMIP
+4851 LANILPDYMIP
-4862 AYFIELDKLPQTP
+4862 AYFIELDKFPQTP

-4884 KQRSISL
+4884 KQRPISL
-4891 EQPMGHHQSDG
+4891 GRPMDTHQSDN
-4902 DAVNTVLDI
+4902 DTINAVLDI
-4911 WSGVLGIRNIRS
+4911 WSSVLGVRNIHPD
-4923 NQGFY
+4923 QGFY
-4928 EVGGSSV
+4928 EIGGSSV
-4935 SAAIAANKISETF
+4935 SATIAANKISETF
-4948 QVPFTVTDMFK
+4948 HVPFTVTDMFK

-4970 GREENQVENE
+4970 GTVESRVENE
-4980 KITRRIP
+4980 KVTRSIP

-4992 SREMNQ
+4992 SMEMNE

-5015 SCQFPGAENSQQFWD
+5015 SCQFPGAENDQQFWD

-5042 SQEELKKMGVSPNI
+5042 SQEELKEMGVSPNVM
-5056 LKDKRFVPAQSTIGG
+5056 KDKHFVPAQSTIEG
-5071 KYDFDT
+5071 KFDFDS

-5115 SDAGIYMSTSNSH
+5115 SDAGVYMSTSNSH
-5128 YHSALMK
+5128 YHSALTK
-5135 NMDKQDS
+5135 DMDKHDS

-5176 CSSSLAGMSVAFNAI
+5176 CSSSLAGMSVAINAI

-5228 KTFDASADGMIGG
+5228 KAFDANADGMVGG

-5255 IEDND
+5255 IVDND

-5289 SNVIKQVYNA
+5289 SDVIKQVYDA
-5299 TDVHPD
+5299 TNVHPD

-5315 GTKLGDPVEIAALSD
+5315 GTKLGDPVEIAALSE
-5330 AYREYTNQNQY
+5330 AYREYTNRNQY

-5374 VPPSIH
+5374 VPPTIH

-5433 MDMDNRQKRISD
+5433 MDMKNRQKSRSD
-5445 EGQFIIPLSAKKQ
+5445 KGQFIIPLSAQKQ

-5488 QAGRVPMFWRVV
+5488 QVGRVPMFWRVV
-5500 FVVRNIQELIESL
+5500 FVVRDIHELIEAL
-5513 KLFIDRKPDH
+5513 RLFIDRKPNH
-5523 CSFSGCIDNLS
+5523 CAFSGCMDNHS

-5550 DTGNVMRIAK
+5550 DTGNVMKIAK

-5567 VQWSRLYD
+5567 LQWPRLYD
-5575 GQKPVR
+5575 GQKPAR
-5581 VSLPTYPFSKEHYC
+5581 ISLPTYPFSKEHYC
-5595 IQDENITKD
+5595 IQDETITKD
-5604 LIKPVPSVKDSFSI
+5604 LIKPLPSVKGAFSI
-5618 KAFEEAWEPL
+5618 KAFEESWESSPL
-5628 ALTQSMI
+5628 MQSTI
-5635 VEEENKSIICFLH
+5635 IEDEGKSIICFLH
-5648 DPASRN
+5648 DAASRN
-5654 KFAEIIA
+5654 KFAEIVA
-5661 MIAPSLNVIY
+5661 TIAPAVNVIY
-5671 VVKGNEFLRISDTVY
+5671 VVKGNEFRHITDTVY
-5686 SLDHNNPSTLEHLF
+5686 SIDHNDASTVVQLF
-5700 EALVI
+5700 EKLVLN
-5705 SHLDVSSIVYMWPVE
+5705 HLDISSIVYMWPVE

-5733 MMQSIARSTLQIS
+5733 IMQSIAQSTLQIS
-5746 DVIIAGAYGE
+5746 DVIIAGAYGDE
-5756 DVEQAS
+5756 VEQAS

-5769 ERSTKQV
+5769 ERSNKQV
-5776 LPNITVRVV
+5776 LPNIAVRVV
-5785 MSENSTDLKHWSQM
+5785 MSEFSTDLNHWSQM
-5799 VVQELLHSDRTS
+5799 VVQELLHSDHTS
-5811 VLYRGGIRYANVLR
+5811 VLYQDGTRYVNVLR
-5825 PIDINTDSASPLRTN
+5825 PIDINKDSASTLRTN

-5847 GTGGVGRKLV
+5847 GTGGIGRKLV
-5857 EYLVTSHDAQV
+5857 EYLVTSHGAKV

-5878 SNSEWVKRL
+5878 SNSEWVKCL
-5887 DGKSDHITYWR
+5887 DGKSDQILYWR
-5898 ADISDTKV
+5898 ADIGDTKV
-5906 LRDLYKDYKKKHLP
+5906 LHELYEDYKKKHPP
-5920 VNGIFH
+5920 VNGVFH
-5926 LAGVAERTLLTDKT
+5926 LAGVVERTLLTDKT
-5940 LEDINKIL
+5940 LGDVNEVL

-5994 QSSLARARQVK
+5994 QSSLARARQMK
-6005 YIKPYPVYAINWPFL
+6005 NIKPYPVYAINWPFL
-6020 EDGGMGALAR
+6020 EDGAMGALAR

-6057 LLLATLRTECA
+6057 LLLATFQTGYA

-6073 YVKDGKVEQ
+6073 YVKDGKIEQ

-6088 SSDTNWIPTK
+6088 SRGTNGNSTK
-6098 KSVSLLSSDQIAT
+6098 QSVSLLSSDQMAT
-6111 SEFAIRSSVVSIVK
+6111 SESDIRSSVASIVK
-6125 EIASSLLNVSTEKLD
+6125 EIASSLLNVSTEKLE
-6140 TERIF
+6140 TERNF
-6145 ADIGLDSIRI
+6145 ADIGLDSIRL
-6155 AQFARILSEKL
+6155 AQFARIISERLKV
-6166 SVTILPSIFFD
+6166 SILPSIFFD
-6177 YTTLSELIGFILEK
+6177 YTTLSDLIGYILEK
-6191 HYSEIESMLKHE
+6191 HYLKIESTLKHE
-6203 SVPKNETK
+6203 LLPKNEPT
-6211 ISRVSQQSKSLPLC
+6211 IPNVSRQSSSLSPC
-6225 ESINQEGHNQSR
+6225 ESIDQEEGNNQSR
-6237 DKYRMAEE
+6237 DKYRMDEE

-6277 EVSKTRFDVEAYYS
+6277 EVPKTRFDVEAYYS
-6291 EKITPT
+6291 DEITPT

-6305 SIDQVAEFDPLFFE
+6305 SIEQVAEFDPLFFE
-6319 ISPREAKIMDPRQRH
+6319 ISPREAKTMDPRQRH

-6340 KALEDAG
+6340 KAIEDAG
-6347 LGEEELSHSK
+6347 LGEEELSLSK

-6400 LAMNTA
+6400 LAINTA

-6419 SLRAEECDIAIVA
+6419 SLRAEECDIAIVT

-6449 GMLSKDGKCHT
+6449 GMLSKDGKCRT
-6460 FDQSANGMVPGEA
+6460 FDQSANGIVPGEA
-6473 VTVLVLKRLTKAEQD
+6473 VTVLVLKRVTKAEQD
-6488 GNEIYSTIIGSGIN
+6488 GNDIYSTIVGSGIN

-6508 GIMAPSGHAQQ
+6508 GVTAPSGHAQQ
-6519 ELIESVYQKY
+6519 DLIESVYQKY
-6529 NIDPEDIGHIVTH
+6529 NINPEDMGHIVTH

-6554 NALIRAF
+6554 NALISAF
-6561 SGVKS
+6561 SGVKD
-6566 KKEFCALTAT
+6566 KNEFCALTST
-6576 KPNIGHTFAASGLV
+6576 KTNIGHTFAASGLV

-6614 EYIQWE
+6614 KYIQWE

-6632 WPSTSSNPRM
+6632 WSSPDSVPRM

-6662 EPKAYVIPAQVPC
+6662 EPKAHVTPAEVPS
-6675 YLLVLSAKTKDALKG
+6675 YLLVLSAKTKDVLRR
-6690 RITSMIGMFERKEI
+6690 RIASMIDMFERKEI
-6704 NASTLNRI
+6704 NPATLTRI
-6712 SDMLVKKRHHFR
+6712 SDMLIKGRHHFK

-6735 DALQC
+6735 NALQC

-6746 GISTE
+6746 CISTE

-6763 ADPSMIDEMKR
+6763 ADPSMIHEMER
-6774 KSRQLNEKDIQP
+6774 KFKQLNEKDIQP
-6786 ETYIQWVSDMAR
+6786 ETYIQSVTEMAR
-6798 LHSKGYA
+6798 LYSKGYT
-6805 LEWKKIDQQ
+6805 LKWKKIDQQ
-6814 AIVKCNKLP
+6814 AVAKQDKLP
-6823 PYPFSTKRYWSGEMF
+6823 PYPFSTKRYWSGEMS
-6838 DMTKEVP
+6838 DMTKETP
-6845 SNRPKAVKPE
+6845 SNRPKEVGTE
-6855 TNENNNKV
+6855 TNENNDKA

-6870 YERKASSFKGQMEK
+6870 YNRIMPSFNEPMEK
-6884 PNNISLVPLLK
+6884 PNNISLVPLSK
-6895 FESKPIPTQVKIVKK
+6895 FESKPILTQGKTVKK

-6919 AADIGFQGMVPTL
+6919 AADIGFKGMVPTL

-6947 DFAGYAGNCGGEV
+6947 DFAEYAGNYGGEV
-6960 LDIGCAYGVASIAA
+6960 LDIGCAYGVAAIAA

-6996 RVEDYYRDRLTL
+6996 RVEDHYRDRLTL
-7008 KQGKLPDVDF
+7008 KQGKLPQVDF
-7018 EDGRFSAIHA
+7018 EDGLFSAIHA

-7070 AKAPEY
+7070 AKASEY

-7086 PGFIENVGAYF
+7086 PGFIENVGDHF
-7097 DPSVVAGGPHLIN
+7097 EPSVVAGGPQLIN
-7110 VLDPDVFERE
+7110 ALDPDVFERE

-7129 KHGYFEAV
+7129 KHGYFGAV
-7137 GIDQSAQHS
+7137 GIDQSSQHL
-7146 HASGMEHVGIIAR
+7146 HAAGKEHVGIIAH
-7159 KPPLQ
+7159 KPPVQ
-7164 EYQKYKHRNTTL
+7164 ECQEYKHRNTAL
-7176 SKDGVQISY
+7176 SKDGVRISY

-7195 VLVHGLGCNSSFWAE
+7195 VLVHGLGCHSSFWAE

-7237 HWTIEAYAN
+7237 NWTIEAYAN
-7246 DVASVVNALGLTHV
+7246 DVASVVNALGVTHV

-7274 AEYLLNAHVIGLIAV
+7274 AEYLVNAHVVGLIAV
-7289 DSLHNVKPTPLTD
+7289 DSLHNVKPNPLTD

-7310 FFLESEEEVK
+7310 SFLASEEEVK
-7320 GMFLPDADS
+7320 DMFLSDADS

-7336 LVRNSVSKYIL
+7336 LERKSVSKHIL

-7352 EMIVYMQTVKSRIRK
+7352 EMIMYLQTVNSRIRK

-7379 TNIDAAKC
+7379 TNMDAAKR
-7387 HDIHVEFIEN
+7387 HGIHVEFIEN

-7408 ILNHQ
+7408 KLNHQ

-7418 AKYIKNIIKVETN
+7418 ATYMKNVVKVKTN
-7431 GGRKQHES
+7431 GG